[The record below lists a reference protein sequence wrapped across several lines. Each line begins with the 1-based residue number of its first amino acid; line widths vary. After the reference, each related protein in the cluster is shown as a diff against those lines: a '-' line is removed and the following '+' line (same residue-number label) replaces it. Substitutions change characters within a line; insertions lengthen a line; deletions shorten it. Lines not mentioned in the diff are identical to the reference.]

1 MVPPNSDRIS
11 PVPPYSGY
19 SSLTNLTCTRLSLS
33 LVCLS
38 RALPLQ
44 FASIIQ
50 VLQPHYDVSQWFG
63 LIRVRSPLLAE
74 SLIVFFSSRYLDVSV
89 PWVTVLRRRVFNPP
103 GFPIRTSMDQW
114 LFAPPHSFSQLIT
127 SFVVSESLGIPRT
140 PLFASYSLPIKA
152 YL

>member
-1 MVPPNSDRIS
+1 MVPADSDRIS

-19 SSLTNLTCTRLSLS
+19 PPSCRSYVYGTFTFFGWLFQNHSTYFIDTL
-33 LVCLS
+33 
-38 RALPLQ
+38 
-44 FASIIQ
+44 
-50 VLQPHYDVSQWFG
+50 G